1 MSKLD
6 KKINEFF
13 AGKVVRKDLTKLVK
27 GNAVV
32 PTYVLEY
39 LLGQY
44 CASDDE
50 NTIKEGVERVKSIL
64 AEHYVHRDEAQ
75 YIMNL
80 ARERGAHRIIDKVS
94 VRLNDQKDQNEASFA
109 NLGLKKIPISDR
121 IVKENKKLL
130 SDGVWCILSLA
141 YMPTDERGA
150 TPWIIESLKPIQ
162 ISNIDIDEYKT
173 FRSNFTTDE
182 WIDLLLQTIGLN
194 PDEFTK
200 RSKLLQ
206 LTRLV
211 PFVENNYN
219 LIELGPKGTG
229 KSHVYSEFS
238 PHGILISGGEV
249 SKAKLF
255 VNNSNGEIGL
265 VGYWD
270 VVAYDEFAGKTKRTD
285 PGLVDIMK
293 NYMANKSFSRGT
305 QVYGASASM
314 AFVGNTDNSVPYMLN
329 HSNLFEALPK
339 DYYDSAF
346 LDRMH
351 AYLPGWEVD
360 KLRNEMFTS
369 GYGFVV
375 DYLAEVL
382 RELRK
387 EDWGNEYQNS
397 FELSNTITTRDKD
410 AITKTY
416 AGLCKIIYPDKKFDI
431 AEQKELF
438 EFAIECR
445 RRVKLQLQK
454 MDETFEEVD
463 FSYHVV
469 GENLKKEV
477 VTLEEIQYLGKQ
489 NVFLDEDIDSS
500 NEEPIENKKDRK
512 YKLAGKHVQ
521 IFDNQKGVSYKN
533 LFGEYFEGAKKVVII
548 DPYIRHPYQ
557 IRNLVELIDLIASHK
572 KADETVEVKV
582 VTSSDDNFL
591 DESNERLQG
600 LQDSL
605 SAIGI
610 DFTYQFDD
618 AIHDRCIRIDNNW
631 KIILGRGLDI
641 WNKTSGMLDIAET
654 NQLYRTCKGFFMTVV
669 EE

>member
-6 KKINEFF
+6 EKINEFF
-13 AGKVVRKDLTKLVK
+13 AGKVVRKDLTKLLK

-50 NTIKEGVERVKSIL
+50 VTIKEGVERVKSIL

-80 ARERGAHRIIDKVS
+80 ARQKGAHRIIDKIS
-94 VRLNDQKDQNEASFA
+94 VRLNDQKDQNEAYFA
-109 NLGLKKIPISDR
+109 NLGLKKVPISDS
-121 IVKENKKLL
+121 IVKEHKKLL
-130 SDGVWCILSLA
+130 SDGVWCILTLA
-141 YMPTDERGA
+141 YIPTDERGA
-150 TPWIIESLKPIQ
+150 SPWIIESLKPIQ
-162 ISNIDIDEYKT
+162 ISNVDTEEYKT
-173 FRSNFTTDE
+173 FRAHFTTDE
-182 WIDLLLQTIGLN
+182 WIDLLLQTMGLN

-200 RSKLLQ
+200 RSKILQ

-229 KSHVYSEFS
+229 KSHVFSELS

-255 VNNSNGEIGL
+255 VNNANGEIGL

-270 VVAYDEFAGKTKRTD
+270 VVTYDEFAGRSKRTD
-285 PGLVDIMK
+285 TGLVDIMK

-314 AFVGNTDNSVPYMLN
+314 VFVGNTDNSVPYMLK

-339 DYYDSAF
+339 DYYDTAF
-346 LDRMH
+346 LDRIH
-351 AYLPGWEVD
+351 AYLPGWEVE
-360 KLRNEMFTS
+360 KLRNEMFTD

-375 DYLAEVL
+375 DYLAEIL

-387 EDWGNEYQNS
+387 EDWTNDYLKH
-397 FELSNTITTRDKD
+397 FELSNSITTRDK
-410 AITKTY
+410 TSVVKTY
-416 AGLCKIIYPDKKFDI
+416 AGLCKIIFPDKS
-431 AEQKELF
+431 ASVGELKELF
-438 EFAIECR
+438 EFAIESR

-463 FSYHVV
+463 FSYKVIG
-469 GENLKKEV
+469 GEKPKEI
-477 VTLEEIQYLGKQ
+477 VTLEEIQYLGKK
-489 NVFLDEDIDSS
+489 NIFVEED
-500 NEEPIENKKDRK
+500 NGENSDAKKSVTHQ
-512 YKLAGKHVQ
+512 LAGKHVE

-533 LFGEYFEGAKKVVII
+533 LFGEYFEGVKEVTII
-548 DPYIRHPYQ
+548 DPYIRLPYQ
-557 IRNLVELIDLIASHK
+557 IRNLVELINLIASHK
-572 KADETVEVKV
+572 QADETVTVELI
-582 VTSSDDNFL
+582 TGMDENFEQ
-591 DESNERLQG
+591 ESKERLQS
-600 LQDSL
+600 LQDNL
-605 SAIGI
+605 APIGI
-610 DFTYQFDD
+610 VFNFQFDD
-618 AIHDRCIRIDNNW
+618 AIHDRYILIDDNW

-641 WNKTSGMLDIAET
+641 WNKTNGFFDIAET
-654 NQLYRTCKGFFMTVV
+654 NQLYRSCKAFSMTVV
-669 EE
+669 GM

>member
-1 MSKLD
+1 MIMSKLD
-6 KKINEFF
+6 EKINEFF
-13 AGKVVRKDLTKLVK
+13 AGKVVRKDLTKLLK

-50 NTIKEGVERVKSIL
+50 VTIKEGVERVKSIL

-80 ARERGAHRIIDKVS
+80 ARQKGAHRIIDKIS
-94 VRLNDQKDQNEASFA
+94 VRLNDQKDQNEAYFA
-109 NLGLKKIPISDR
+109 NLGLKKVPISDS
-121 IVKENKKLL
+121 IVKEHKKLL
-130 SDGVWCILSLA
+130 SDGVWCILTLA
-141 YMPTDERGA
+141 YIPTDERGA
-150 TPWIIESLKPIQ
+150 SPWIIESLKPIQ
-162 ISNIDIDEYKT
+162 ISNVDTEEYKT
-173 FRSNFTTDE
+173 FRAHFTTDE
-182 WIDLLLQTIGLN
+182 WIDLLLQTMGLN

-200 RSKLLQ
+200 RSKILQ

-229 KSHVYSEFS
+229 KSHVFSELS

-255 VNNSNGEIGL
+255 VNNANGEIGL

-270 VVAYDEFAGKTKRTD
+270 VVTYDEFAGRSKRTD
-285 PGLVDIMK
+285 TGLVDIMK

-314 AFVGNTDNSVPYMLN
+314 VFVGNTDNSVPYMLK

-339 DYYDSAF
+339 DYYDTAF
-346 LDRMH
+346 LDRIH
-351 AYLPGWEVD
+351 AYLPGWEVE
-360 KLRNEMFTS
+360 KLRNEMFTD

-375 DYLAEVL
+375 DYLAEIL

-387 EDWGNEYQNS
+387 EDWTNDYLKH
-397 FELSNTITTRDKD
+397 FELSNSITTRDK
-410 AITKTY
+410 TSVVKTY
-416 AGLCKIIYPDKKFDI
+416 AGLCKIIFPDKS
-431 AEQKELF
+431 ASVGELKELF
-438 EFAIECR
+438 EFAIESR

-463 FSYHVV
+463 FSYKVIG
-469 GENLKKEV
+469 GEKPKEI
-477 VTLEEIQYLGKQ
+477 VTLEEIQYLGKK
-489 NVFLDEDIDSS
+489 NIFVEED
-500 NEEPIENKKDRK
+500 NGENSDAKKSVTHQ
-512 YKLAGKHVQ
+512 LAGKHVE

-533 LFGEYFEGAKKVVII
+533 LFGEYFEGVKEVTII
-548 DPYIRHPYQ
+548 DPYIRLPYQ
-557 IRNLVELIDLIASHK
+557 IRNLVELINLIASHK
-572 KADETVEVKV
+572 QADETVTVELI
-582 VTSSDDNFL
+582 TGMDENFEQ
-591 DESNERLQG
+591 ESKERLQS
-600 LQDSL
+600 LQDNL
-605 SAIGI
+605 APIGI
-610 DFTYQFDD
+610 VFNFQFDD
-618 AIHDRCIRIDNNW
+618 AIHDRYILIDDNW

-641 WNKTSGMLDIAET
+641 WNKTNGFFDIAET
-654 NQLYRTCKGFFMTVV
+654 NQLYRSCKAFSMTVV
-669 EE
+669 GM

>member
-6 KKINEFF
+6 EKINEFF
-13 AGKVVRKDLTKLVK
+13 AGKVVRKDLTKLLK

-50 NTIKEGVERVKSIL
+50 VTIKEGVERVKSIL

-80 ARERGAHRIIDKVS
+80 ARHKGAHRIIDKIS
-94 VRLNDQKDQNEASFA
+94 VRLNDQKDQNEAYFA
-109 NLGLKKIPISDR
+109 NLGLKKVPISDS
-121 IVKENKKLL
+121 IVKEHKKLL
-130 SDGVWCILSLA
+130 SDGVWCILTLA
-141 YMPTDERGA
+141 YIPTDERGA
-150 TPWIIESLKPIQ
+150 SPWIIESLKPIQ
-162 ISNIDIDEYKT
+162 ISNVDTEEYKT
-173 FRSNFTTDE
+173 FRAHFTTDE
-182 WIDLLLQTIGLN
+182 WIDLLLQTMGLN

-200 RSKLLQ
+200 RSKILQ

-229 KSHVYSEFS
+229 KSHVFSELS

-255 VNNSNGEIGL
+255 VNNANGEIGL

-270 VVAYDEFAGKTKRTD
+270 VVTYDEFAGRSKRTD
-285 PGLVDIMK
+285 TGLVDIMK

-314 AFVGNTDNSVPYMLN
+314 VFVGNTDNSVPYMLK

-339 DYYDSAF
+339 DYYDTAF
-346 LDRMH
+346 LDRIH
-351 AYLPGWEVD
+351 AYLPGWEVE
-360 KLRNEMFTS
+360 KLRNEMFTD

-375 DYLAEVL
+375 DYLAEIL

-387 EDWGNEYQNS
+387 EDWTNDYLKH
-397 FELSNTITTRDKD
+397 FELSNSITTRDK
-410 AITKTY
+410 TSVVKTY
-416 AGLCKIIYPDKKFDI
+416 AGLCKIIFPDKS
-431 AEQKELF
+431 ASVGELKELF
-438 EFAIECR
+438 EFAIESR

-463 FSYHVV
+463 FSYKVIG
-469 GENLKKEV
+469 GEKPKEI
-477 VTLEEIQYLGKQ
+477 VTLEEIQYLGKK
-489 NVFLDEDIDSS
+489 NIFVEED
-500 NEEPIENKKDRK
+500 NGENSDAKKSVTHQ
-512 YKLAGKHVQ
+512 LAGKHVE

-533 LFGEYFEGAKKVVII
+533 LFGEYFEGVKEVTII
-548 DPYIRHPYQ
+548 DPYIRLPYQ
-557 IRNLVELIDLIASHK
+557 IRNLVELINLIASHK
-572 KADETVEVKV
+572 QADETVTVELI
-582 VTSSDDNFL
+582 TGMDENFEQ
-591 DESNERLQG
+591 ESKERLQS
-600 LQDSL
+600 LQDNL
-605 SAIGI
+605 APIGI
-610 DFTYQFDD
+610 VFNFQFDD
-618 AIHDRCIRIDNNW
+618 AIHDRYILIDDNW

-641 WNKTSGMLDIAET
+641 WNKTNGFFDIAET
-654 NQLYRTCKGFFMTVV
+654 NQLYRSCKAFSMTVV
-669 EE
+669 GM